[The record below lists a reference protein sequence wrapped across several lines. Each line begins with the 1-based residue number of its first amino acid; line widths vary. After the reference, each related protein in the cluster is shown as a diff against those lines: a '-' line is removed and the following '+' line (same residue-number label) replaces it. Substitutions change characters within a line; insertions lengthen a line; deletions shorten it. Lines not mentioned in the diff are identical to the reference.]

1 MPNRTI
7 YVADTDMP
15 VFERAQE
22 LAGDNLSA
30 TIAQALRRFVEAE
43 EARSKSFEE
52 ITIKV
57 GKTVL
62 SYKSFWGRL
71 LATGPRGVQ
80 NRHTRYDVYQT
91 RKGKLALYIRVR
103 PDWAEWDNP
112 EAWSHHHHWG
122 DPKGE
127 AQRKPGK
134 GWDVDIDVNVDTPGT
149 RQPEWSYRHWRGKN
163 WDWSQWPSKGSE
175 YRLEVYESLD
185 ELQGHVPQEL
195 YEAVSQALQV
205 GPDGS
210 EFLDI

>member
-1 MPNRTI
+1 
-7 YVADTDMP
+7 MP

-43 EARSKSFEE
+43 EARSKGCVV
-52 ITIKV
+52 KV

-62 SYKSFWGRL
+62 SYKSCWGRL

-91 RKGKLALYIRVR
+91 RKGKLALYVRVR

-112 EAWSHHHHWG
+112 EAWSRRYRWG
-122 DPKGE
+122 DPE
-127 AQRKPGK
+127 GK
-134 GWDVDIDVNVDTPGT
+134 TPHKAGKDWDIDVDVNVNVPHSDPL
-149 RQPEWSYRHWRGKN
+149 EWSYRHWSGKN
-163 WDWSQWPSKGSE
+163 WDWSLWPDTSNE
-175 YRLEVYESLD
+175 YRLEVYESFD
-185 ELQGHVPQEL
+185 ELQGHVPREL